1 MAASA
6 AARLITAVK
15 GTPSEDGVKEILKTV
30 SPDAKGKGA
39 EGKLAEVRALLAQL
53 QDVFKTSE

>member
-1 MAASA
+1 
-6 AARLITAVK
+6 VK

-53 QDVFKTSE
+53 QDVLKTSE